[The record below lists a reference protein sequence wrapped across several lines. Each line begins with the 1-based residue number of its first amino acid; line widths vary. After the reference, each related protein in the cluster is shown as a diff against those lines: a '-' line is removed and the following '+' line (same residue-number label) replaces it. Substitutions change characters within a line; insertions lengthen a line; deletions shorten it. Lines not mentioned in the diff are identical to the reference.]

1 MRNPE
6 APPLNRGP
14 RAVEGRFRVL
24 LSRAHDLLACSPVA
38 FVGAARRML
47 GLGDRVLATVE
58 DGERLAVL
66 IAHIGPGATLAELIA
81 TLAAG
86 RPSGIA
92 VMSSAEGDYVVAV
105 ALRDG
110 VVTGATGTGPLQ
122 TLGDWTLEFRRRLT
136 GSIVETASQFDPART
151 YVTESMLE
159 ALARCDGAGA
169 SFTLLQGPLTWLD
182 DRVEEGPSLDHLLL
196 EHARRSDEYPRVVA
210 KVGDL
215 DRVIVPLAPPG
226 ERAAKPTQKR
236 VLDDEAE
243 SGWDFFDDPDPA
255 AVGEWNDARRIFE
268 LCDGMTSIDGVVE
281 RSMLG
286 RFRTLSAMLALV
298 ERSHIAFMA
307 HFAGCDETTDGANE
321 GELGD
326 FLASLDDVG

>member
-1 MRNPE
+1 M
-6 APPLNRGP
+6 
-14 RAVEGRFRVL
+14 
-24 LSRAHDLLACSPVA
+24 SRAHDLLACSPVA
-38 FVGAARRML
+38 LVGAARRML
-47 GLGDRVLATVE
+47 GLGDRVLATIE

-66 IAHIGPGATLAELIA
+66 AAHTGPGASLAELIA

-92 VMSSAEGDYVVAV
+92 VLGSADGDHVVAF
-105 ALRDG
+105 AMRDG
-110 VVTGATGTGPLQ
+110 TVTGATGTGQLQ
-122 TLGDWTLEFRRRLT
+122 TLGDWTLEFRRRIA
-136 GSIVETASQFDPART
+136 GSVVESASQFDPART

-159 ALARCDGAGA
+159 ALARCDRPGA

-182 DRVEEGPSLDHLLL
+182 DRVDEGPSLDHLLL
-196 EHARRSDEYPRVVA
+196 EHARRSDEQPRVVA

-226 ERAAKPTQKR
+226 ERAAKPTQKVR
-236 VLDDEAE
+236 LADEAE

-255 AVGEWNDARRIFE
+255 AVAEWNDARRIFE

-307 HFAGCDETTDGANE
+307 HFTGCDVASDGANDYAM
-321 GELGD
+321 GD
-326 FLASLDDVG
+326 FFASLVDVG